1 MMREIVTKPLEFVLM
16 ITMHMAVTGQADQAE
31 VTGILGQNVTLQF
44 RFNQTIITKT
54 SHFAVYKTGPKKM
67 AEWFPQKGCS
77 TGFSIYLDN
86 SSALYQITNLTH
98 GHTGT
103 YWATLFT
110 KSGPARR
117 SSSVRLLVLEENRPD
132 TISHVEEN
140 RQTTKHTPRT
150 SHLPFSGP
158 VIAIFVVSLVVVF
171 AAVFPCLFWCCV
183 RTRGTKD
190 GAIFRADVNADG
202 NSQPSTQAP
211 PEPTFVYS
219 LLDFPKRL
227 PTPLKDKPTLTARRR
242 DGVGAGAKA
251 QARTTEKKTIAGKQ
265 LRDLLKNKTI
275 L

>member
-132 TISHVEEN
+132 T
-140 RQTTKHTPRT
+140 R
-150 SHLPFSGP
+150 
-158 VIAIFVVSLVVVF
+158 
-171 AAVFPCLFWCCV
+171 
-183 RTRGTKD
+183 TKD

-227 PTPLKDKPTLTARRR
+227 PTPLKDKPTLTAARRR